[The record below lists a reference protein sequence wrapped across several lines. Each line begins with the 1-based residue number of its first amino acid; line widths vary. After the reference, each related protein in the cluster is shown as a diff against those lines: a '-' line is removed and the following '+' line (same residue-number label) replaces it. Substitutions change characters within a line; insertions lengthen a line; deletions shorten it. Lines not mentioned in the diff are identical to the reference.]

1 MKNSCPIVNERVD
14 ENLIRL
20 NSGIIFTILILFV
33 FTAAKW
39 LIIPVAID
47 FAIRL
52 FLGVKKSPVCISL
65 RYVLNA
71 FNIEPCMINAGPKR
85 FAAKLGFGF
94 SLLITALFIFNIYPA
109 AEIAGSVLALL
120 TGIEAFFGYCVGCKI
135 YAILTSMGIK
145 LN

>member
-1 MKNSCPIVNERVD
+1 MKNTCPIVNERVD

-20 NSGIIFTILILFV
+20 NSGIIFTTLLLFIL
-33 FTAAKW
+33 TPAKW
-39 LIIPVAID
+39 LIIFVALD
-47 FAIRL
+47 FAVRL
-52 FLGVKKSPVCISL
+52 FLGVEKSPVCIAL

-71 FNIEPCMINAGPKR
+71 FSIEPCMINAGPKR

-94 SLLITALFIFNIYPA
+94 SLLITVLFIFNISPA
-109 AEIAGSVLALL
+109 AEIAGAVLALL

-135 YAILTSMGIK
+135 YGILTSIGIK